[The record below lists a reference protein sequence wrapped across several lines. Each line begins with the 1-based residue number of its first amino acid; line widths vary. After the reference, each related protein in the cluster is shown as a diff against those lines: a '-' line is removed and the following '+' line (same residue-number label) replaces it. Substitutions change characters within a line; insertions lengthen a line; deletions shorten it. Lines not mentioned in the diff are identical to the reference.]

1 MRAVV
6 AFTVVLALVV
16 AFGSSGAGASKAPQK
31 AQAVRRLHGPDPLGP
46 VPDWNI
52 VVMGDLNLMNT
63 DSEGRMVIGRDA
75 TLQNFGVASS
85 YPNDASRID
94 LAVGRD
100 LNAVSTGINHG
111 SATYGRNLFGT
122 LTNPLPNG
130 TLTRATTPFDVGALF
145 EALAIRSSAWAELD
159 PNGTISGPQYGA
171 LTLQGTNPTRN
182 VFTLS
187 ASLLAS
193 AQEIRINVPFGSTTL
208 INVTGES
215 YSSYDRER
223 DRVLGRVGVR
233 PAAEPRPVPRA
244 RGAADEDGVE
254 LARRTEVDLGP
265 NTAWQGTILAPRAVV
280 HVGYQQVNGPIVSGA
295 LYGTGETHLHPPNP
309 CLPDPE
315 PCPPEPPIPT
325 PTPTTTPSRRPSRP
339 RSRRRHPRPSRR
351 QHRRPS
357 RRHTPDDPT
366 PTTTRHARADE
377 HAGADHHPDPDAEPH
392 EPSQPL
398 PPGTDNSGSVRGFN
412 ADVKI
417 CKKVMTPK
425 GRALEKV
432 RRHAGGKAKFR
443 IRVTNMGTDA
453 ARNVRVC
460 DLLPKQFKLIK
471 ASVKV
476 TYRNGRPC
484 VRLPLLKGQRQG
496 FITVRI
502 AKTANGTVT
511 NVAAV
516 TARDSGRR
524 RNTARVRVL
533 PARAVGGGVTG

>member
-1 MRAVV
+1 MV
-6 AFTVVLALVV
+6 
-16 AFGSSGAGASKAPQK
+16 
-31 AQAVRRLHGPDPLGP
+31 DPLGP

-52 VVMGDLNLMNT
+52 VVMGDLDLMNT
-63 DSEGRMVIGRDA
+63 DSEGRIVVGRDA
-75 TLQNFGVASS
+75 TLQSFGVASK
-85 YPNDASRID
+85 YPVDPNRID

-100 LNAVSTGINHG
+100 LTATNTGVNQG
-111 SATYGRNLFGT
+111 SVTYARAIFGNLT
-122 LTNPLPNG
+122 TPNG
-130 TLTRATTPFDVGALF
+130 TITRATTPFDVGALF

-159 PNGTISGPQYGA
+159 ANGSISGPESGA
-171 LTLQGTNPTRN
+171 LTLEGMNETRN

-187 ASLLAS
+187 ASKLAS
-193 AQEIRINVPFGSTTL
+193 AQKIRIRVPFGSTTL
-208 INVTGES
+208 INVTGIS
-215 YSSYDRER
+215 YSSSTVSAIEYWNGSSYVQWGNDAPNADLGTLR
-223 DRVLGRVGVR
+223 DKTVWNW
-233 PAAEPRPVPRA
+233 PDA
-244 RGAADEDGVE
+244 
-254 LARRTEVDLGP
+254 TNVDLGP

-280 HVGYQQVNGPIVSGA
+280 RVGYQQVNGPIVSGA
-295 LYGTGETHLHPPNP
+295 LYGTGETHLHPPDP

-325 PTPTTTPSRRPSRP
+325 PTPTPTITPE
-339 RSRRRHPRPSRR
+339 
-351 QHRRPS
+351 
-357 RRHTPDDPT
+357 PT
-366 PTTTRHARADE
+366 PTITPEPTPTATPSPEPTNTPTPEPTSTPTPEPTSTPA
-377 HAGADHHPDPDAEPH
+377 PIVTPTPTPTPH
-392 EPSQPL
+392 EPSEPL
-398 PPGTDNSGSVRGFN
+398 PPGTDNSGSVLGSN

-502 AKTANGTVT
+502 AKNAKGTVT
-511 NVAAV
+511 NVVAV
-516 TARDSGRR
+516 RAGDSGRR

-533 PARAVGGGVTG
+533 PARAAGGGVTG

>member
-1 MRAVV
+1 VRAVV
-6 AFTVVLALVV
+6 ALSVVLATIV
-16 AFGSSGAGASKAPQK
+16 AFGSSGATARKAPRQ
-31 AQAVRRLHGPDPLGP
+31 AQATDDCMVDPLGP
-46 VPDWNI
+46 VPEWNI
-52 VVMGDLNLMNT
+52 VTMGDLDLMNT
-63 DSEGRMVIGRDA
+63 DSEGRIVVGRDA
-75 TLQNFGVASS
+75 TLQNFGVASN

-111 SATYGRNLFGT
+111 SATYGRDLFGT

-145 EALAIRSSAWAELD
+145 EALAIRSSFWGDLD
-159 PNGTISGPQYGA
+159 PNGTVSGPQYGA
-171 LTLQGTNPTRN
+171 LTLEGTNTTRN

-208 INVTGES
+208 INVTGET
-215 YSSYDRER
+215 YSSNTVSAIAFWNGSAYVQVPNDNAPPDLEAMRR
-223 DRVLGRVGVR
+223 AMVWNWPD
-233 PAAEPRPVPRA
+233 AA
-244 RGAADEDGVE
+244 
-254 LARRTEVDLGP
+254 EVDLGP

-280 HVGYQQVNGPIVSGA
+280 RLGYQQVNGPIVSGA
-295 LYGTGETHLHPPNP
+295 LYGTGETHLHPPDP

-325 PTPTTTPSRRPSRP
+325 PTPTTTPEP
-339 RSRRRHPRPSRR
+339 
-351 QHRRPS
+351 
-357 RRHTPDDPT
+357 TPEPTTTPTPEPTTTPTPEPTNTPTPEPTNTPAPITTPT
-366 PTTTRHARADE
+366 PTPTPH
-377 HAGADHHPDPDAEPH
+377 DPSE
-392 EPSQPL
+392 PL

-460 DLLPKQFKLIK
+460 DLLPKQLKLIK

-496 FITVRI
+496 FITVRV
-502 AKTANGTVT
+502 AKTAKGTVT

-533 PARAVGGGVTG
+533 PARAAGGGVTG